1 MQTKLKYL
9 NYCATPGDEFCHH
22 MVEIDA
28 QNTATKWLIA
38 IKINAKV
45 GITINLFVRRVK
57 ISDVG
62 TNLNPIMTFQ
72 KNSRNFSKRYAI
84 NVLNKICQIW
94 NLTSSVDLVLS

>member
-1 MQTKLKYL
+1 MLYALQLQGKAEGEKQIKILQTKLKYL

-45 GITINLFVRRVK
+45 GITINLFVRRVS

-62 TNLNPIMTFQ
+62 TNLIPIMTF
-72 KNSRNFSKRYAI
+72 
-84 NVLNKICQIW
+84 
-94 NLTSSVDLVLS
+94 